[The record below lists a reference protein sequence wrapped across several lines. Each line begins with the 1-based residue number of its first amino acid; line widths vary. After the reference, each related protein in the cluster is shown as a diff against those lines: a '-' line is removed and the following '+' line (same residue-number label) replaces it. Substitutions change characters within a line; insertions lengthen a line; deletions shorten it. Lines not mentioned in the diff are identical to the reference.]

1 MKRVAS
7 WRRRSSPVVA
17 FAMILLSIAGAAPGS
32 RPNSPPAIY
41 CEMSHEN
48 HAWGFHHRGIV
59 LDDAGHLYSFTR
71 ETPWRAQKADTPT
84 RLELEDKYHQ
94 KTLLRTLPIEEVREK
109 LLLLE
114 PTSHGALSE
123 SQSGYRDAG
132 VRTSVCYLPDSG
144 NEVYREVVLC
154 VTGDQRMTNLSP
166 AARELSEWI
175 EFLEE
180 PASRH
185 FQQCFPTSR

>member
-7 WRRRSSPVVA
+7 WRQRSSPVVA
-17 FAMILLSIAGAAPGS
+17 FVMILFSIAGAAPG
-32 RPNSPPAIY
+32 SPPAIY

-48 HAWGFHHRGIV
+48 HAWEFKHRGIV
-59 LDDAGHLYSFTR
+59 LDDAGHLYSFAR
-71 ETPWRAQKADTPT
+71 EKPWRPQKADTPT

-94 KTLLRTLPIEEVREK
+94 KTLLRTLAIEEVRQK

-114 PTSHGALSE
+114 PASHGALSE

-144 NEVYREVVLC
+144 NKVYRDVVLC

-166 AARELSEWI
+166 AARELSEWM
-175 EFLEE
+175 EFLAG
-180 PASRH
+180 PAYRH
-185 FQQCFPTSR
+185 FQQCFPAGR